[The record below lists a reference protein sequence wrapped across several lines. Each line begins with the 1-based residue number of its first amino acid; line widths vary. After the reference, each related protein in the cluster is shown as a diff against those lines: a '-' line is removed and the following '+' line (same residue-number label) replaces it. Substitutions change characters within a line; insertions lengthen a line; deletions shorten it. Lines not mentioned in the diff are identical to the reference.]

1 MNRKICCLVL
11 CLALCTCTALAE
23 GLVVLP
29 SQITCEELTQN
40 PDISAAAVIEL
51 LENTASC
58 GQKGVTVNGGE
69 ITITEG
75 GLYALSGSLTD
86 GQVIVDAGEK
96 ETVHLVLNGAAI
108 SSSDSAAIL
117 VQEAQKVILTLTGDN
132 TLSSTASLQDEKVD
146 AVLYS
151 KSDLTLNGTG
161 TLTVNTDSGSGIVS
175 KDALLITGGII
186 KIHAGNHGL
195 TGKDWICITDGSLDI
210 TAGGDGIHAK
220 NSEDAALGSLLITG
234 GSIAI
239 RSGDDG
245 ISATGNLQ
253 IDDGSFEITAGG
265 GSENGT
271 MKVSDTMP
279 WSQQSSTETD
289 SGAKGIKTDGSALIS
304 GGDFQLDCAGDAV
317 HSNGDVTISGGQ
329 WMIRSADD
337 GVHADGAL
345 HIQDGSFSIPYCY
358 EGLEGKSVQIDGGAF
373 DIVSTDD
380 GINAAGDSES
390 GGFPGGNTECSIVIG
405 GGTVTIVSGGDCLD
419 SNGSLTLNGGT
430 LNLTCNGSGNTA
442 IDYEFDYAN
451 NGADVTTNDGS
462 ENGSEGPR
470 GGFDRGGHGQKPE
483 PFGQEGMQ
491 PPDWDAERPSDG
503 GMPRPDG
510 ETQPD
515 SKNGQFQQPPQ
526 EGDFPGKSAAMPSS
540 E

>member
-1 MNRKICCLVL
+1 MKRKVCCFVL

-23 GLVVLP
+23 GFVNV
-29 SQITCEELTQN
+29 SDHISSEDLTHD
-40 PDISAAAVIEL
+40 PDISTAAVIEL
-51 LENTASC
+51 LGNTASC
-58 GQKGVTVNGGE
+58 GQKSVAVNGGE

-75 GLYALSGSLTD
+75 GLYTLSGSLTD

-96 ETVHLVLNGAAI
+96 ETVHLVLSGAAI
-108 SSSDSAAIL
+108 TSPDSAAIL

-132 TLSSTASLQDEKVD
+132 TLSSTASMLDEKID

-161 TLTVNTDSGSGIVS
+161 TLTVNTDSGNGIVS
-175 KDALLITGGII
+175 KDALLMTGGEIE
-186 KIHAGNHGL
+186 IHSGNHGL
-195 TGKDWICITDGSLDI
+195 TGKDWICISGGSLNI
-210 TAGGDGIHAK
+210 NAGGDGIHAK

-234 GSIAI
+234 GSITI

-271 MKVSDTMP
+271 IKASDTMP
-279 WSQQSSTETD
+279 WGQQNGTETD

-317 HSNGDVTISGGQ
+317 HANGGVTIGGGQ
-329 WMIRSADD
+329 WTIRTADD

-345 HIQDGSFSIPYCY
+345 HIQDGSFSISCCY
-358 EGLEGKSVQIDGGAF
+358 EGLEGKSVQIDGGTI

-380 GINAAGDSES
+380 GVNAAGDSQF
-390 GGFPGGNTECSIVIG
+390 GGFPGGDAECSIVIN
-405 GGTVTIVSGGDCLD
+405 GGTFTIVSGGDCLD
-419 SNGSLTLNGGT
+419 SNGSLTLNGGSLT
-430 LNLTCNGSGNTA
+430 LTCNGNGNTA
-442 IDYEFDYAN
+442 IDYEFDYTN

-462 ENGSEGPR
+462 ENGSTDLH
-470 GGFDRGGHGQKPE
+470 GGFGRGGHGQKPAF
-483 PFGQEGMQ
+483 FGQEGMQ
-491 PPDWDAERPSDG
+491 PPDWDAAQQPDG
-503 GMPRPDG
+503 GIPHPGG
-510 ETQPD
+510 ENSQSP
-515 SKNGQFQQPPQ
+515 QPPQ
-526 EGDFPGKSAAMPSS
+526 EGGFPGKSAAMPSS

>member
-1 MNRKICCLVL
+1 MKRKLCCFVL

-23 GLVVLP
+23 GLVELP
-29 SQITCEELTQN
+29 GQITGEELTQSS
-40 PDISAAAVIEL
+40 DISAAAVIEL
-51 LENTASC
+51 LGNTASC
-58 GQKGVTVNGGE
+58 DQKGVTVDGGE
-69 ITITEG
+69 ITVTAG
-75 GLYALSGSLTD
+75 GLYTLTGSLTD
-86 GQVIVDAGEK
+86 GQVIVDTGRQ

-108 SSSDSAAIL
+108 TSPDSAAIL
-117 VQEAQKVILTLTGDN
+117 VQEAQKVILTMTGDN
-132 TLSSTASLQDEKVD
+132 TLSSAASFTDEKID

-161 TLTVNTDSGSGIVS
+161 TLMISTDSGNGIVS
-175 KDALLITGGII
+175 KDALLMTGGII
-186 KIHAGNHGL
+186 EIHAGNHGL
-195 TGKDWICITDGSLDI
+195 TGRDRICITDGSLNI

-220 NSEDAALGSLLITG
+220 NSEDPALGSLLITG

-253 IDDGSFEITAGG
+253 IDGGSFEITAGG
-265 GSENGT
+265 GSENGS
-271 MKVSDTMP
+271 MKASDAMG
-279 WSQQSSTETD
+279 WGQQSSTETD

-317 HSNGDVTISGGQ
+317 HANGGVTIGGGQ
-329 WMIRSADD
+329 WTIRSADD
-337 GVHADGAL
+337 GIHADGAL

-358 EGLEGKSVQIDGGAF
+358 EGLEGKSVQIDGGTF

-380 GINAAGDSES
+380 GVNAAGDSEL
-390 GGFPGGNTECSIVIG
+390 GGFPGGDAECSIVVN
-405 GGTVTIVSGGDCLD
+405 GGTFTIVSGGDCLD

-430 LNLTCNGSGNTA
+430 LNLTCNGNGNTA

-462 ENGSEGPR
+462 ENGGTDLH
-470 GGFDRGGHGQKPE
+470 GGFGRGGHGQKPE
-483 PFGQEGMQ
+483 FFGQNGMQ
-491 PPDWDAERPSDG
+491 PPDWDAAQPSDG

-510 ETQPD
+510 
-515 SKNGQFQQPPQ
+515 KNGQSPQPPR
-526 EGDFPGKSAAMPSS
+526 EGGFPGKSTTMPTG
-540 E
+540 EAVG